1 MQQEEQD
8 LKHQLSEENAKI
20 ADLEETWPR
29 IGSGHEKGEEE
40 AAKLFTSEK
49 KKRELQSN
57 LEELIRRTLLLLMNE
72 LPKRTWTALNVN
84 WRM

>member
-1 MQQEEQD
+1 MLRLQTSKRRDQE
-8 LKHQLSEENAKI
+8 
-20 ADLEETWPR
+20 LEVAMK
-29 IGSGHEKGEEE
+29 KGEEE